1 MMKCCVMGL
10 GYIGLPTAAVLA
22 NAGHEVLGIDI
33 NEKVVN
39 SLSNGK
45 VHITEQGLNE
55 IVVEKLRTKEIKV
68 SKQIQASDVFLIT
81 VPTPF
86 KESSKLDIPCP
97 DISYVIKAV
106 TSISKELKK
115 GNLVILE
122 STSPVGT
129 TEKIAKIIFD
139 ATDFNSNEIHIAY
152 CPERVIPGNII
163 YELVEND
170 RVIGGYTRE
179 ASEKAKNFY
188 STFCKGRLDTTSTK
202 VAEMV
207 KLSENTFR
215 DINIAYANELSIVCN
230 KLNIDELE
238 VIKFANKHPRVN
250 ILNPGCGVG
259 GHCIAVDPWFIAS
272 QFPEETKLIQ
282 ASRYVNLSKTKWVVD
297 RIIRKSL
304 ELKKKLNKQI
314 VIGIL
319 GLAFKPNVDDLR
331 ESPAYFIAKE
341 LVRLDMDVLGYEPNV
356 ENCKNIK
363 LSNLSTINKDVDL
376 AVFLVAHKE
385 FFNLQINVETMD
397 FCGIF

>member
-1 MMKCCVMGL
+1 MKCCVLGL

-22 NAGHEVLGIDI
+22 NAGHKVLGIDI
-33 NEKVVN
+33 NEKIISSLLN
-39 SLSNGK
+39 SE
-45 VHITEQGLNE
+45 VHIKEPGLSE
-55 IVVEKLRTKEIKV
+55 IVLEKLRTKAIKV
-68 SKQIQASDVFLIT
+68 SKDIEPSDVFLIT

-86 KESSKLDIPCP
+86 KKSKKSDIPCP
-97 DISYVIKAV
+97 DISYITEAV

-115 GNLVILE
+115 GNLIILE

-129 TEKIAKIIFD
+129 TEKIAEIIFKKTGFD
-139 ATDFNSNEIHIAY
+139 SNDIHIAY
-152 CPERVIPGNII
+152 CPERVIPGNIL

-170 RVIGGYTRE
+170 RVIGGYTPQ
-179 ASEKAKNFY
+179 ASEKARNFY
-188 STFCKGRLDTTSTK
+188 QTFCKGRLDTTSTK

-215 DINIAYANELSIVCN
+215 DINIAYANELSIICD
-230 KLNIDELE
+230 KLNINELE

-282 ASRYVNLSKTKWVVD
+282 ASRNVNLTKTKWVVNS
-297 RIIRKSL
+297 IIKKSI
-304 ELKKKLNKQI
+304 ELKKKFNKEI
-314 VIGIL
+314 VIGL
-319 GLAFKPNVDDLR
+319 MGLAFKPNVDDLR

-341 LVRLDMDVLGYEPNV
+341 LVRLDMKILGYEPNI
-356 ENCKNIK
+356 ENCQDIK
-363 LSNLSTINKDVDL
+363 LSNLSKINKDVDL

-385 FFNLQINVETMD
+385 FFNLQINVEMMD

>member
-1 MMKCCVMGL
+1 MKCCVLGL

-33 NEKVVN
+33 NEKIVN
-39 SLSNGK
+39 SLSNSE
-45 VHITEQGLNE
+45 VHIKEPGLSE
-55 IVVEKLRTKEIKV
+55 IVVEKLKTKAIRV
-68 SKQIQASDVFLIT
+68 SKNIEPSDVFLIT

-86 KESSKLDIPCP
+86 KKSNKSDIPCP
-97 DISYVIKAV
+97 DISYIIEAI

-115 GNLVILE
+115 ENLIILE

-129 TEKIAKIIFD
+129 TEKIAEIILNKTGFD
-139 ATDFNSNEIHIAY
+139 SNDIHIAY
-152 CPERVIPGNII
+152 CPERVIPGNIL

-170 RVIGGYTRE
+170 RVIGGYTPQ
-179 ASEKAKNFY
+179 ASEKARNFY
-188 STFCKGRLDTTSTK
+188 LTFCKGRLDTTSTK

-215 DINIAYANELSIVCN
+215 DINIAYANELSIICD

-282 ASRYVNLSKTKWVVD
+282 ASRNVNLTKTKWVVNS
-297 RIIRKSL
+297 IIKKSI
-304 ELKKKLNKQI
+304 ELKKKFNKEI
-314 VIGIL
+314 VIGL
-319 GLAFKPNVDDLR
+319 MGLAFKPNVDDLR

-341 LVRLDMDVLGYEPNV
+341 LVRLDMNILGYEPNI
-356 ENCKNIK
+356 ENCQDIK
-363 LSNLSTINKDVDL
+363 LSNLSKINKDVDL